1 VAAHQGLFGQTTGTQ
16 VDTSYLA
23 DTVMLLRY
31 FETQGEVRQAI
42 SVVKMRSGSHER
54 TLREFSMKGGRITVG
69 EPLREYSGILSGTP
83 EKNLQP

>member
-1 VAAHQGLFGQTTGTQ
+1 
-16 VDTSYLA
+16 
-23 DTVMLLRY
+23 
-31 FETQGEVRQAI
+31 
-42 SVVKMRSGSHER
+42 MRSGSHER